1 MDQERE
7 KRHLK
12 QRRRRLGGCRKK
24 MAFIHERGQ
33 PDEAHTECTLRGGV
47 RKKKK
52 KALGAWIASFSAQQ
66 VVIEQNRGNIFCL
79 KVIRYLGARESER
92 DRWRESEK
100 NIYPART
107 SWASIRNP
115 HDVSWTFFFSFSE
128 VSLVSHF
135 VPMCIAARGSAHGGA
150 PFCYLDRCY
159 NAAQHKRSLIT
170 ADKWIKLAGGIELGG
185 HLWWSISPS
194 SGSVCQTLWRINHAA
209 ATPPRLMIILW
220 ESTICRSRATPIF
233 RW

>member
-1 MDQERE
+1 MKRAQSVHSEEGWER
-7 KRHLK
+7 
-12 QRRRRLGGCRKK
+12 
-24 MAFIHERGQ
+24 
-33 PDEAHTECTLRGGV
+33 
-47 RKKKK
+47 KK

-92 DRWRESEK
+92 DRWREREK

-170 ADKWIKLAGGIELGG
+170 ADKWIKLAGGIELGS